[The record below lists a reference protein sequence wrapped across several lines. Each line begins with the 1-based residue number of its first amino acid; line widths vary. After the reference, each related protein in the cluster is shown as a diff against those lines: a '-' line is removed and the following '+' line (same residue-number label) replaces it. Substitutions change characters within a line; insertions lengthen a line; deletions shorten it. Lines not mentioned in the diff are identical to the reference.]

1 MRGFNAIA
9 PGTDLPAH
17 ARSLHRTRSA
27 VIGGDRP
34 PEHPRTLVARSWSR
48 VLDMGVD
55 PDGAN
60 PRLVLPLDQIERR
73 RRESPL
79 APVVDEL
86 RRMLADVA
94 EASQCLM
101 VITDADGVILWRD
114 GATRIRMRADS
125 LGFGEGASW
134 TERAVGTNAIG
145 TAIAEAQPVELFAA
159 EHFEKGQ
166 LPWYCTAAPVHD
178 PRTGAMLGVVD
189 VSGPALTLHPLV
201 GALVASAVRLAEMRL
216 ARYHEQSLERLRAS
230 AGPRVAGASGPLLL
244 VDEDG
249 WVAHSAGI
257 AARERVAAPV
267 EDRALTVPGLGVCLP
282 EPVRGGWLVRP
293 CGDTATVALRLDLS
307 GPPALEVT
315 GGRAPWRSPLSTRHA
330 EILLSL
336 YLAGP
341 AGLSASDLSRALHGD
356 EDHVVSTRA
365 EVSRLRRAVGSVVAS
380 RPYRIEDGVRLTVD
394 TGGAERLDDCAFVRT
409 SASHGVRALLPP

>member
-48 VLDMGVD
+48 VLEMGVD

-166 LPWYCTAAPVHD
+166 LPWYCTAAPIHD

-249 WVAHSAGI
+249 WVAHSAGL

-293 CGDTATVALRLDLS
+293 CGDTTTVALRLDLS

-315 GGRAPWRSPLSTRHA
+315 GGSAPWRSPLSTRHA

-341 AGLSASDLSRALHGD
+341 AGLSASALSRALHGD
-356 EDHVVSTRA
+356 GDHVVSTRA

>member
-27 VIGGDRP
+27 VIGGGRP

-166 LPWYCTAAPVHD
+166 LPWYCTAAPIHD

-293 CGDTATVALRLDLS
+293 CGDTTTVALRLDLS

-341 AGLSASDLSRALHGD
+341 AGLSASALSRALHGD

-409 SASHGVRALLPP
+409 SASHGVRALLRP